1 MLTRIGLVGLAA
13 VLALAACVSETQTR
27 KTGNFAFKPP
37 PQEGPGQGQ
46 RAAAP
51 KAPPTGHK
59 GMISVPN
66 EVFDE
71 LKSFVDR
78 ERVILADRIEV
89 DASRIPF
96 QRFMVPMAD
105 GIYVEQIEVVA
116 TRERAAGMIIRPKGG
131 RRAMVAREFPR
142 LRLGNGTELVAGKE
156 ILVRL
161 YTEVDPGRPMFVKI
175 TGVGNA
181 VYREPQSGER
191 LEQDSVQMV
200 AEVVDGPAGP
210 KFRQR
215 VN

>member
-1 MLTRIGLVGLAA
+1 MLTRIGLIGLVAA
-13 VLALAACVSETQTR
+13 LALVACVSETQTR

-37 PQEGPGQGQ
+37 PKEGTGQPA
-46 RAAAP
+46 AAAP
-51 KAPPTGHK
+51 KPPPTGHK
-59 GMISVPN
+59 GTISVPN
-66 EVFDE
+66 EVLDE
-71 LKSFVDR
+71 LKAFVDR

-142 LRLGNGTELVAGKE
+142 LRLGNGIELVAGKE

-161 YTEVDPGRPMFVKI
+161 YTEVEPGRPMFVKI
-175 TGVGNA
+175 TGIGNA
-181 VYREPQSGER
+181 VYRDPETGER
-191 LEQDSVQMV
+191 LSQDSVQMV
-200 AEVVDGPAGP
+200 AEVVDGPSGP